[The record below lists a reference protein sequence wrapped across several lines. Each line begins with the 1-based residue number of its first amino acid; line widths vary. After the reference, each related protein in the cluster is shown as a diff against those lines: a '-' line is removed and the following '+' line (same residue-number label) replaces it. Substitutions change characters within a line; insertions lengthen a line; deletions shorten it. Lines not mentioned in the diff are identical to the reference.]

1 MKKVIEISEE
11 AWDLLESGKYLEGSL
26 HKEKKSKKCKTIVF
40 NMYHRLRLRQ
50 KDRVVRVLEHGWF
63 KESPKCYKLYTSVKK
78 ALGFRLVNVAMTRDL
93 KDAMN
98 ALEVEDILNKV

>member
-11 AWDLLESGKYLEGSL
+11 AWALLESGKYVVGSL
-26 HKEKKSKKCKTIVF
+26 HKQTEFKKCKTIVF
-40 NMYHRLRLRQ
+40 NMYHRMSRRK
-50 KDRVVRVLEHGWF
+50 KDRLIRELENGWIR
-63 KESPKCYKLYTSVKK
+63 ESPKCYKFYSSVKK

-98 ALEVEDILNKV
+98 ALEVEDLLSKV